1 MHLRAD
7 ENDTHCT
14 TRGQARP
21 QVSNMRE
28 NLMEVNEVCVPAT
41 LCTVIYLEIKL
52 NEIKSII
59 EIVYRR
65 AWEAEFAK

>member
-14 TRGQARP
+14 IHSETRP

-28 NLMEVNEVCVPAT
+28 NLMEVNEVCAPAT
-41 LCTVIYLEIKL
+41 LCTMIYLEIKL

-65 AWEAEFAK
+65 A

>member
-14 TRGQARP
+14 ARGQARP

-28 NLMEVNEVCVPAT
+28 NLMEVNEVCAPAT
-41 LCTVIYLEIKL
+41 LCTVIYLEIQM

-59 EIVYRR
+59 EI
-65 AWEAEFAK
+65 AS